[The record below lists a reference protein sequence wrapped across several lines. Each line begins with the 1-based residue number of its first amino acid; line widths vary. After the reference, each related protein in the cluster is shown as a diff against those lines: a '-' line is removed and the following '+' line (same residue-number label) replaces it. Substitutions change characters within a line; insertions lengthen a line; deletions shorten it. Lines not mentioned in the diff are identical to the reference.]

1 MKKSLVF
8 IFLLSINSFSQNT
21 QDEIM
26 SLRVHNDAR
35 KDVGV
40 NPLIW
45 SAKLKKQALSYA
57 VYLAKVNKFKHSNTK
72 NGENM
77 TMSYESITSNGHK
90 TYIYPEYPLNDAA
103 IGWYNEIKN
112 YRYSKVRRF
121 RLSKK
126 KIGHYTQMVWRNTRE
141 VGIASA
147 ISKDGKVYVVARY
160 YPSGNYIR
168 EYPY

>member
-8 IFLLSINSFSQNT
+8 IFLLSINAFSQNT

-26 SLRVHNDAR
+26 ALRVHNDAR
-35 KDVGV
+35 KNVGI

-45 SAKLKKQALSYA
+45 SEKLEQQALRYA
-57 VYLAKVNKFKHSNTK
+57 THLAKTNKFKHSRTK

-77 TMSYESITSNGHK
+77 TMSYKSITSDGHK
-90 TYIYPEYPLNDAA
+90 TYIYSEHPLKDAA

-126 KIGHYTQMVWRNTRE
+126 QIGHYTQMVWKNTKE

-160 YPSGNYIR
+160 YPSGNYIGQ
-168 EYPY
+168 YPY

>member
-8 IFLLSINSFSQNT
+8 IFLLSTNSFSQNT

-40 NPLIW
+40 DPLIW
-45 SAKLKKQALSYA
+45 SEKLEKQALSYA
-57 VYLAKVNKFKHSNTK
+57 VYLAKVNKFKHSRTK

-90 TYIYPEYPLNDAA
+90 TYIS
-103 IGWYNEIKN
+103 
-112 YRYSKVRRF
+112 R
-121 RLSKK
+121 
-126 KIGHYTQMVWRNTRE
+126 
-141 VGIASA
+141 
-147 ISKDGKVYVVARY
+147 IS
-160 YPSGNYIR
+160 S
-168 EYPY
+168 